1 MAAEVLRQK
10 EATTTQCK
18 FTEHGCRYRPF
29 LNRSR
34 VSAHEARCCFNPLH
48 KTAAKKATVRV
59 QVQVG
64 GAVRLSLTGSGR
76 VGQHGGGAVH
86 ASLSL
91 IANVPG
97 STGARVVLS
106 TRRPK
111 LGPAYGLQPHSAV
124 HALSTTE
131 AKRDAEATESQ
142 AVVSVTLLRVVEASG
157 STRVSL
163 VLRPRCLEMRAR
175 GWAIFEAFRSFARV
189 ESGGYASVESVYELQ
204 VQLRDSME
212 TFWLSET
219 LKYLWLL
226 FSEDD
231 VLPLDEWVLNTQ
243 AHPLPIRRKAE

>member
-1 MAAEVLRQK
+1 MLQISHRVPDYTPPHTHTGELQALAAEVLRQQ
-10 EATTTQCK
+10 EATTTRCK
-18 FTEHGCRYRPF
+18 FTEHGCRNRPF
-29 LNRSR
+29 LKRSR
-34 VSAHEARCCFNPLH
+34 VAAHEARCCFNPLH
-48 KTAAKKATVRV
+48 ETVARMATVRV

-97 STGARVVLS
+97 STGARVVLG

-157 STRVSL
+157 SARVSL

-175 GWAIFEAFRSFARV
+175 GWAIRPPPSTERYTAERIGYLRELFDWEGRLNEHQAFELFRKRFTTDT
-189 ESGGYASVESVYELQ
+189 GPY
-204 VQLRDSME
+204 
-212 TFWLSET
+212 
-219 LKYLWLL
+219 
-226 FSEDD
+226 
-231 VLPLDEWVLNTQ
+231 
-243 AHPLPIRRKAE
+243 RREQ